1 MDPTTAI
8 IIVALLTIPLHI
20 GVAWFFHRNSSDT
33 AVRHEVL
40 KERLENMNKKL
51 ERNSEKMRET
61 VEGQFK
67 DSRSLIKEI
76 TKEVEAVK
84 KTNENVL
91 DITESLEDLERVL
104 KNQKERGALG
114 EAGLSLILENL
125 LPPNAF
131 SLQYKFEDGDLVDA
145 VIKAKDGI
153 IPVDAKFPLSNYQRL
168 IEVDDKDKKEKLEQK
183 FKTDLKGRIDET
195 SKYIRPEEDTL
206 PFALMYV
213 PAEGVYYDLL
223 VNKVGS
229 SGANPRNLIEYAHEK
244 SVIIVSPTT
253 LAAYLHTILQG
264 LRAFRVEKNA
274 ERIQEGIDELRK
286 HLRSYE
292 DAHKGLG
299 KHLNTVVNK
308 YDKSSRKLRGIGRDI
323 RQITDGDFDLD
334 GVEAENPQLRDDG

>member
-1 MDPTTAI
+1 MGPTTAI
-8 IIVALLTIPLHI
+8 LAIALLTVLLHI
-20 GVAWFFHRNSSDT
+20 GIAWFLHRGNSED
-33 AVRHEVL
+33 AVQLEVL
-40 KERLENMNKKL
+40 KDRLEAMNKKL
-51 ERNSEKMRET
+51 EKNSEKMRET

-131 SLQYKFEDGDLVDA
+131 SLQYKFSDGDQVDA
-145 VIKAKDGI
+145 VIKAKDGV

-168 IEVDDKDKKEKLEQK
+168 KEAEGKEKKEELERK

-195 SKYIRPEEDTL
+195 SKYIRPKEDTL

-229 SGANPRNLIEYAHEK
+229 SGANPRSLIEYAHEK

-292 DAHKGLG
+292 DAHKGMG

-308 YDKSSRKLRGIGRDI
+308 YDKSSRKLRGIGRDV
-323 RQITDGDFDLD
+323 RKITEGDFELD
-334 GVEAENPQLRDDG
+334 GVEADNPTLQGDG